1 MNGPT
6 RRPAAEV
13 APTEVAPLG
22 AAADRAPGTSAE
34 LRSPHADSRADAAR
48 KKLRS
53 PRTSRRVRRPTNSLG
68 WALLLLSPTLVLIGI
83 YKYGPIGEALWASTK
98 FFTVA
103 GQAQQSVG
111 TQNFHTALADSDFQH
126 SLLLT
131 VGFAVVKIPL
141 QLGLG
146 FGAALLLLRTS
157 RVNSFLRMVMVV
169 PAVTPIVIVG
179 VIFLFLFDREI
190 GLTNTLLQLVGVG
203 KIGWLTRPDPAKF
216 VIVAVSVW
224 RDAGFTMLIYLAGLT
239 AVPADVLEASRI
251 DGCTGWQ
258 QVRLVIFPL
267 LQRSTQ
273 LATVTTTIGAFQL
286 FAPIFVLTRGGPQNA
301 TDVAAYHVYEQAFVF
316 FNQGLANAMALVLV
330 ALLIVITG
338 IELFLLRARWEY

>member
-1 MNGPT
+1 VNRPSAPVASAA
-6 RRPAAEV
+6 RPAAE
-13 APTEVAPLG
+13 ARARP
-22 AAADRAPGTSAE
+22 DRAGRKGRP
-34 LRSPHADSRADAAR
+34 AR
-48 KKLRS
+48 TK
-53 PRTSRRVRRPTNSLG
+53 RRVRRPTTSLG
-68 WALLLLSPTLVLIGI
+68 WALLLLAPTLILVGV
-83 YKYGPIGEALWASTK
+83 YKYGPIGAAIWASTK

-111 TQNFHTALADSDFQH
+111 MDNFRTALSDADFQN

-131 VGFAVVKIPL
+131 LGFAAVKIPL

-146 FGAALLLLRTS
+146 FGAALLLFRTS
-157 RVNSFLRMVMVV
+157 RVNSFLRMIMVV

-203 KIGWLTRPDPAKF
+203 KIGWLTEPGPAKV

-239 AVPADVLEASRI
+239 AVPQDILEAARI
-251 DGCTGWQ
+251 DGCTAWQ
-258 QVRLVIFPL
+258 RTRRVVLPL

-273 LATVTTTIGAFQL
+273 LAAVTTTIGAFQL
-286 FAPIFVLTRGGPQNA
+286 FAPIFVMTRGGPRDA

-330 ALLIVITG
+330 ALLIVVTG
-338 IELFLLRARWEY
+338 VELFLLRARWEY